1 MPENDAMTFVTF
13 RLRAAGLALLCALTG
28 TRVFAQAAPAAA
40 DTPGAAAAPA
50 SDWRFNGFG
59 TLAAVDAFPRDGW
72 GFRRELTQPEH
83 HDTANTFATDSRLGF
98 QADWRPDAQ
107 WELVGQLVFKPRAHD
122 ASLEETVAW
131 AFAAWRPS
139 PDWTIRA
146 GRTSPDLFLLA
157 DARNVGFAYPW
168 MRPSVE
174 FYGWMPLSTVD
185 GLDATREWHL
195 GDAHVAAKLFAGRSH
210 FTLASAHDNGDENG
224 TTDPLMGGTLTADAN
239 GLTFKATFAEA
250 RTRPANAKHI
260 DELHAGLDG
269 LAALPIPVIAAQA
282 AALRDTFPVGTLF
295 TRYSAVAVAWSVDP
309 WQVQAELSRITGNFI
324 ASQDWYGYASV
335 AYRVGN
341 VTPFAMFGRA
351 RSSRA
356 PLASPNWT
364 QALTPILGP
373 QNAALAQYAGA
384 DIADTYNI
392 GREDQRSV
400 SLGARWDVAAQ
411 VALKLQVDA
420 IHSAPYGGGMW
431 AFDTLSA
438 HHAVVVSAGMD
449 FVF

>member
-1 MPENDAMTFVTF
+1 MTFVTF
-13 RLRAAGLALLCALTG
+13 SLRAAGLALLCALTG
-28 TRVFAQAAPAAA
+28 TRAFAQAAPAPASADAA
-40 DTPGAAAAPA
+40 SAAAAPT
-50 SDWRFNGFG
+50 SNWRFNGFG

-83 HDTANTFATDSRLGF
+83 HDTGNTFATDSRLGF

-107 WELVGQLVFKPRAHD
+107 WELVGQLVLKPRGEQ
-122 ASLEETVAW
+122 ASKEESVAW
-131 AFAAWRPS
+131 AFVAWHPS

-157 DARNVGFAYPW
+157 DVRNVGFAYPW

-174 FYGWMPLSTVD
+174 FYGWVPLSTVD
-185 GLDATREWHL
+185 GLDATREWQL
-195 GDAHVAAKLFAGRSH
+195 GDSRWRAKLFAGRSH
-210 FTLASAHDNGDENG
+210 FTLASTHSDGDEQG
-224 TTDPLMGGTLTADAN
+224 TTDPLMGGTLTVDSGN
-239 GLTFKATFAEA
+239 LTFKATFAEA
-250 RTRPANAKHI
+250 RTRPQNARGI
-260 DELHAGLDG
+260 DQLHEG
-269 LAALPIPVIAAQA
+269 LATLATLPIPVIAAQA
-282 AALRDTFPVGTLF
+282 ATLSNTFPVGTLF
-295 TRYSAVAVAWSVDP
+295 TRYSALALAWNADP
-309 WQVQAELSRITGNFI
+309 WQLQAELSRITGNFME
-324 ASQDWYGYASV
+324 SQDWYGYASA

-373 QNAALAQYAGA
+373 QNAAAAQYAGA
-384 DIADTYNI
+384 DVADTFNI
-392 GREDQRSV
+392 GRLDQRSI
-400 SLGARWDVAAQ
+400 SLGARWDVSAQ
-411 VALKLQVDA
+411 AALKLQVDA
-420 IHSAPYGGGMW
+420 IHSAPYGGGLW

>member
-1 MPENDAMTFVTF
+1 MTC
-13 RLRAAGLALLCALTG
+13 LLPAARA
-28 TRVFAQAAPAAA
+28 VAQAAPGAPPTDSA
-40 DTPGAAAAPA
+40 PPAAAAAVPMP
-50 SDWRFNGFG
+50 STTDWRFNGFG

-72 GFRRELTQPEH
+72 GFRREMTQPEH
-83 HDTANTFATDSRLGF
+83 HDSANTFATDSRLGF
-98 QADWRPDAQ
+98 QAEWHPDAQ
-107 WELVGQLVFKPRAHD
+107 WEFVGQLVLKPRAQQ
-122 ASLEETVAW
+122 ASKEESVAW

-157 DARNVGFAYPW
+157 DARNVGFSYPW

-185 GLDATREWHL
+185 GLDVTREWYL
-195 GDAHVAAKLFAGRSH
+195 GDSRWRAKLFAGRSH
-210 FTLASAHDNGDENG
+210 FTLASTHDDGDESG
-224 TTDPLMGGTLTADAN
+224 TTDPLMGGTLTADSGA
-239 GLTFKATFAEA
+239 LTFKATFAEA
-250 RTRPANAKHI
+250 RTRAANAKSI
-260 DELHAGLDG
+260 DELHAGLST
-269 LAALPIPVIAAQA
+269 LASLPIPVIAAQA

-295 TRYSAVAVAWSVDP
+295 TRYSALALAWDAAP
-309 WQVQAELSRITGNFI
+309 WQLQAELSRITGNFI
-324 ASQDWYGYASV
+324 ASHDWYGYASV

-351 RSSRA
+351 RSSHA
-356 PLASPNWT
+356 PLAMPNWAA
-364 QALTPILGP
+364 ALAPVIGP

-384 DIADTYNI
+384 DIAGTFDI
-392 GREDQRSV
+392 DREDQRSV
-400 SLGARWDVAAQ
+400 TLGARWDVASQ
-411 VALKLQVDA
+411 VALKLQLDA

-431 AFDTLSA
+431 TFDTFSA